1 MPTLNWPPGASPFAL
16 AIAKNSWLARCG
28 LPTHVESRPA
38 PRRRKPSVKTL
49 IKQAEKT
56 GKVVT
61 SVTTSDGVT
70 LRFGESEQDQPTNS
84 WDEVL
89 NRASH

>member
-1 MPTLNWPPGASPFAL
+1 
-16 AIAKNSWLARCG
+16 
-28 LPTHVESRPA
+28 
-38 PRRRKPSVKTL
+38 VKTL